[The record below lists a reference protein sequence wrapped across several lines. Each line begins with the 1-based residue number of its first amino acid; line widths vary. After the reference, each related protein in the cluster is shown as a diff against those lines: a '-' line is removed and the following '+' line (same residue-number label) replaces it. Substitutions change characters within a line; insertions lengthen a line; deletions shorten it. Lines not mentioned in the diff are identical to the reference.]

1 MKKQDTIAA
10 IATGI
15 GNAGIGIIRISG
27 EDAIVVADKIFKGK
41 DSLMEMESHRVVYGH
56 IIDTFH
62 NDSGERYAD
71 RAIDGNSDGQ
81 GVGDVFENSLAE
93 QYASGTVGG
102 ASDGK
107 NVDEVLVTVFR
118 APRSYTR
125 EDVVEISSHGGAYV
139 MQRILSLVYQAGA
152 RAAEPGEFTKRAFL
166 NGRIDLSQ
174 AESVMDIIA
183 SDNERMLA
191 NSLRQLDGA
200 LSSKIRRLR
209 DGILHETA
217 YIEAALDDPEH
228 YDLSASRIP
237 FPDTNGVNMEVPLNV
252 DSEKKARTEMNELY
266 NDEIISDYGKE
277 LLYKIS
283 MWKKQISALSATAEE
298 GRILREGLRTV
309 IVGRPNVGKSSLLNM
324 LAREDR
330 AIVTDVPG
338 TTRDTI
344 EEKVRLSDLV
354 LAITDTAG
362 IRRTDDLV
370 ERIGVEKS
378 VEKLG
383 EADLILFLVDVSEPL
398 TEEDFYIADKVDM
411 DKTILIGNKVDLV
424 RMDADEESQT
434 NDSREAFAEK
444 WVDKRGKTIQRT
456 LFSKKEENEPPFIF
470 LSTKNRDGVEQLT
483 DEIRRKCYTENVDN
497 SVDIFVTNARHVRLL
512 RVSEESLSYVE
523 KSIMDG
529 MPEDFWTADLM
540 DAYSSL
546 GEIIGEEVEDD
557 LVEKVFADFCMGK

>member
-1 MKKQDTIAA
+1 
-10 IATGI
+10 
-15 GNAGIGIIRISG
+15 
-27 EDAIVVADKIFKGK
+27 
-41 DSLMEMESHRVVYGH
+41 
-56 IIDTFH
+56 
-62 NDSGERYAD
+62 
-71 RAIDGNSDGQ
+71 
-81 GVGDVFENSLAE
+81 
-93 QYASGTVGG
+93 
-102 ASDGK
+102 
-107 NVDEVLVTVFR
+107 
-118 APRSYTR
+118 
-125 EDVVEISSHGGAYV
+125 
-139 MQRILSLVYQAGA
+139 
-152 RAAEPGEFTKRAFL
+152 
-166 NGRIDLSQ
+166 
-174 AESVMDIIA
+174 
-183 SDNERMLA
+183 
-191 NSLRQLDGA
+191 
-200 LSSKIRRLR
+200 
-209 DGILHETA
+209 
-217 YIEAALDDPEH
+217 
-228 YDLSASRIP
+228 
-237 FPDTNGVNMEVPLNV
+237 
-252 DSEKKARTEMNELY
+252 MNELY

-283 MWKKQISALSATAEE
+283 MWKKQISILSATTEE

-344 EEKVRLSDLV
+344 EEKVRMSDLV

-424 RMDADEESQT
+424 RMDADEELQT
-434 NDSREAFAEK
+434 KEPREAFVEN
-444 WVDKRGKTIQRT
+444 WMDKRGKIIQKK

-470 LSTKNRDGVEQLT
+470 LSTKNGEGVEQLT

-557 LVEKVFADFCMGK
+557 LVEKVFGDFCMGK